1 MAAYTLTV
9 PLGLT
14 PGDQFQ
20 ADVGGVRS
28 LITVPPG
35 VNGNQTIQVQ
45 AQGATPAPVVAVPA
59 TAVVHAVG
67 IAMPTVAGVAVT
79 AEFAADAFAKS
90 AQDNV
95 KLIDAQ
101 TAGILATVNDFTI
114 NQRVKFWETLSGGC
128 FEQKNTYDVFD
139 SNTKAHLFIVQEDSH
154 DCARLFCAPA
164 HSLHARFKLVNAV
177 DRLWATSWFKMA
189 QDLCKATAPWPTP
202 AFWEARRACEQAG
215 TQPCLAGRGPR
226 AARATLPVPAL
237 NLAVLALS
245 PRWATGAEID
255 EMPTA
260 FTADRVGCCTKP
272 FLGCWIC
279 CEACKDGVYVHA
291 GEPPLPPGMI
301 AAPAD
306 NTIGYATQPDCGGY
320 FTPTINLHERVAPGT
335 GYEGFVPLAKVEG
348 PCVFGGCSELCGD
361 SWLKVAPHPI

>member
-1 MAAYTLTV
+1 M
-9 PLGLT
+9 
-14 PGDQFQ
+14 
-20 ADVGGVRS
+20 
-28 LITVPPG
+28 ITVPPG

-67 IAMPTVAGVAVT
+67 MAMPTVAGVAVT

-90 AQDNV
+90 AQDNI

-177 DRLWATSWFKMA
+177 DRLWAT
-189 QDLCKATAPWPTP
+189 
-202 AFWEARRACEQAG
+202 
-215 TQPCLAGRGPR
+215 
-226 AARATLPVPAL
+226 
-237 NLAVLALS
+237 
-245 PRWATGAEID
+245 GAEID

-272 FLGCWIC
+272 FIGCWIC